1 MKNWLTFADM
11 QQRRLAGAL
20 VSGGNLADKAEW
32 WLFAQS
38 QDDDVVRARRRRPT
52 TPTDPNERE
61 QAAAPRRRRDGGN
74 LPPSGG
80 GPGQPPSGS
89 GGAGPL
95 PGGGKL
101 PGGCGGILILVVIV
115 VVALMGGPN
124 LLNQI
129 GAPEGGD
136 TQPAVQAPV
145 LTDNTQEQST
155 IDATPTTEATA
166 APTKAANQ
174 PPPTLT
180 KAAGNQASA
189 ASSSGANTGATKG
202 QRWTILL
209 YQDAD
214 DKVLEK
220 DIYIDL
226 NEAELIGS
234 TDRVNIVAQIDRYRG
249 GFQGD
254 GDWVSAKRF
263 YVTKDNDL
271 ETLGSQQIADLGE
284 INMGDPQT
292 LVDFVTWGVK
302 NYPAEKYVLILSDHG
317 LGWPGGWNDS
327 SVTGSP
333 HRNLPIAQAL
343 GNAMYLM
350 DIDKALGQIRQQTG
364 IDKFEMIG
372 MDACLMAHL
381 EVFTALEPHGRY
393 AVASQE
399 TEPALGWA
407 YASFLSALTRN
418 PDSDGA
424 VLSKLIVESYIQ
436 HDQRILDDRERAE
449 LVSRGST
456 LGGIFDIL
464 NAAVVPSAAQVAAE
478 MGQNIT
484 LTAFDLAKTA
494 ALNAAVNKLVTGLQE
509 VDQKAVAKA
518 RNYTQS
524 YTSIFGPEV
533 PASYI
538 DLGHFTKI
546 LQQMGAGGD
555 LGQAITEVQS
565 AIKGAVIAEKH
576 GSNKPGSSGVSIYY
590 PISQLYRSP
599 VAGPVSYTAVANRF
613 ANASLWDDFLLF
625 HYTGRNFEPA
635 AQRAAVPDRGVAVRG
650 PGAGQI
656 EVGPITLSADSA
668 APGQPVLMRT
678 AVTGENVGY
687 IYIFAGFYDQASNS
701 IFVADTDYLESNDT
715 QQVDGVYYP
724 IWPTDGQFT
733 LEFEWEPLMFA
744 ISDGTTT
751 ETALFQPQTYGAA
764 REETT
769 YTVDGIYTFV
779 ENGATL
785 AARLYFRDGVLRQV
799 FGFTNPDQTG
809 APREITPEQGD
820 TFTILE
826 QWMDLDQNGRVTQT
840 TTQPGG
846 VLTFDEE
853 PFTWQEQNAA
863 SGAYVIGFLVKD
875 LDGNATEAYVQ
886 VTVP

>member
-1 MKNWLTFADM
+1 MKNWHRFLYTP
-11 QQRRLAGAL
+11 QGRLIGA
-20 VSGGNLADKAEW
+20 SNPANNSA
-32 WLFAQS
+32 WLSFAQS

-61 QAAAPRRRRDGGN
+61 QANAPRRRRDGGN
-74 LPPSGG
+74 LPPAGG
-80 GPGQPPSGS
+80 GPGQPPSG
-89 GGAGPL
+89 GGGGGGRPL

-101 PGGCGGILILVVIV
+101 PGGCGGIAILIIIV

-129 GAPEGGD
+129 GVPEGSAN
-136 TQPAVQAPV
+136 QPAVQEPV
-145 LTDNTQEQST
+145 LTDNTEEQT
-155 IDATPTTEATA
+155 VIDAPPTEEAPA
-166 APTKAANQ
+166 EPTKAANQ
-174 PPPTLT
+174 PVPTPT
-180 KAAGNQASA
+180 KAAGNQATG
-189 ASSSGANTGATKG
+189 ASSSGANGGATKG

-263 YVTKDNDL
+263 FVTKDADL

-302 NYPAEKYVLILSDHG
+302 NYPADKYVLILSDHG
-317 LGWPGGWNDS
+317 LGWPGGWNDAS
-327 SVTGSP
+327 ATAAGSP

-424 VLSKLIVESYIQ
+424 ALSKLIVESYIQ

-509 VDQKAVAKA
+509 VDQRAVAKA
-518 RNYTQS
+518 RTYTQS

-555 LGQAITEVQS
+555 LAQAIGEVQS
-565 AIKGAVIAEKH
+565 ALKGAVIAEKH

-599 VAGPVSYTAVANRF
+599 VAGPISYTAVANRF

-635 AQRAAVPDRGVAVRG
+635 TQRAAVPDRSVAVRG
-650 PGAGQI
+650 PGVGQLA
-656 EVGPITLSADSA
+656 VGPIDLSATSA

-678 AVTGENVGY
+678 EVTGDNVGY
-687 IYIFAGFYDQASNS
+687 IYIFAGFYDGAGNS

-724 IWPTDGQFT
+724 VWPTDGLFT
-733 LEFEWEPLMFA
+733 LEFQWEPLMFA

-764 REETT
+764 REDTI
-769 YTVDGIYTFV
+769 YTVDGIYTYADGG
-779 ENGATL
+779 ETL
-785 AARLYFRDGVLRQV
+785 SARLYFRDGLLRQV
-799 FGFTNPDQTG
+799 FGFTNAEHTG

-826 QWMDLDQNGRVTQT
+826 QWMDLDQNGRVTET

-846 VLTFDEE
+846 VLTFGEE
-853 PFTWQEQNAA
+853 PFTWVEQNAA
-863 SGAYVIGFLVKD
+863 SGDYVIGFLVKD
-875 LDGNATEAYVQ
+875 LDGNATEAYAQ
-886 VTVP
+886 INVP

>member
-1 MKNWLTFADM
+1 MKNWPTSVGAP
-11 QQRRLAGAL
+11 QRRLVGAL
-20 VSGGNLADKAEW
+20 SSAGNPVNNNEW
-32 WLFAQS
+32 LRFAQS
-38 QDDDVVRARRRRPT
+38 QDDEVVRARRRRPT
-52 TPTDPNERE
+52 TPTGPNKRE
-61 QAAAPRRRRDGGN
+61 QAATPRRRRDGGN

-80 GPGQPPSGS
+80 GPGQPPSS
-89 GGAGPL
+89 GGGGGPL
-95 PGGGKL
+95 PGGGKM

-129 GAPEGGD
+129 GVPEGSAN
-136 TQPAVQAPV
+136 QPAVQEPV
-145 LTDNTQEQST
+145 LTDNTEEQT
-155 IDATPTTEATA
+155 VLDATPTEEPPAE
-166 APTKAANQ
+166 PTKAADQ
-174 PPPTLT
+174 SAPTPT
-180 KAAGNQASA
+180 KAASNQASSA
-189 ASSSGANTGATKG
+189 ASSGANSGTTKG

-254 GDWVSAKRF
+254 GDWMSAKRF
-263 YVTKDNDL
+263 FVTKDADL

-302 NYPAEKYVLILSDHG
+302 TYPADKYVLILSDHG

-327 SVTGSP
+327 SVAGSP
-333 HRNLPIAQAL
+333 HRNLPIAQVL

-424 VLSKLIVESYIQ
+424 ALSKLIVESYIQ

-509 VDQKAVAKA
+509 VDQRAVAKA
-518 RNYTQS
+518 RTYTQS

-555 LGQAITEVQS
+555 LAQAIGEVQS
-565 AIKGAVIAEKH
+565 ALKGAVIAEKH

-599 VAGPVSYTAVANRF
+599 VAGPISYTAVANRF

-635 AQRAAVPDRGVAVRG
+635 PQRAAVPEQSVAVRG
-650 PGAGQI
+650 PGVGQL
-656 EVGPITLSADSA
+656 EVGPIDLSSTSA

-678 AVTGENVGY
+678 EVTGDNVGY
-687 IYIFAGFYDQASNS
+687 IYIFAGFYDQTANS

-715 QQVDGVYYP
+715 QQVDGIYYP
-724 IWPTDGQFT
+724 VWPTDGLFT

-751 ETALFQPQTYGAA
+751 ETARLQPQTYGAA
-764 REETT
+764 RKETV
-769 YTVDGIYTFV
+769 YTVDGIYTYADGG
-779 ENGATL
+779 ETL
-785 AARLYFRDGVLRQV
+785 SARLYFRDELLRQI
-799 FGFTNPDQTG
+799 FGFTNAEHTG

-826 QWMDLDQNGRVTQT
+826 QWMDLDQNGRVTET

-846 VLTFDEE
+846 VLTFGEE
-853 PFTWQEQNAA
+853 PFTWVEQNAA
-863 SGAYVIGFLVKD
+863 AGDYVIGFLVKD
-875 LDGNATEAYVQ
+875 LDGNATEAYAQ
-886 VTVP
+886 VSVP